1 MTKSTSILSAKEV
14 SIRALRFTPGT
25 TGKWNGGP
33 NFIFCSKF
41 GSKGSNSKFSRGRS
55 KYSCG
60 TERAYLG
67 DIQKSLAASWAA
79 RRGHK

>member
-14 SIRALRFTPGT
+14 SIRALRFVSGT
-25 TGKWNGGP
+25 TGKWSGGP
-33 NFIFCSKF
+33 NFIFCSKY
-41 GSKGSNSKFSRGRS
+41 GSKGSNGKFSRGRT

-79 RRGHK
+79 RRGAR